1 MASKSTV
8 KSALAS
14 RHPQVLLIHS
24 VDLESGAAVIVSQH
38 MEDFRAFKEGEKA
51 IAAIKEFQPK
61 ILLLELNSVKESIAF
76 YVSLVKEHNLLTYP
90 HQVVLLCGNKEAGLA
105 YAVCAKGTFYDY
117 FVSRPIY
124 EKFRLKSILN
134 NLTKMLAIQ
143 EEATTL
149 NDSYIN
155 ALDTDIDELIN
166 EANSFQESIHN
177 SIENCRTALVNKG
190 GSGGGEDVTEV
201 LSPLISQIEDEVHKS
216 LQAFI
221 ENLAKQKQ
229 NNQTH
234 SAELKK
240 TVTPECKFIK
250 DIPVEGG
257 DEPLGAESDA
267 PPSEEL
273 LQQAAEEQNEEA
285 ARLLA
290 EQALLDDN
298 ILLGDEGAVEP
309 VEKPKPKKI
318 LIVEDNHI
326 YRDMIKKILLGGGYN
341 VVEASNGM
349 EAIKTASKTKFDLIL
364 MDLFMPELDGL
375 NATKQFRKRMGKKDL
390 PILALTGNK
399 NKDLVMKWVSSGING
414 YIMKPS
420 SKEKIIQ
427 AVEEAISKK
436 ELRAK
441 KEGA

>member
-1 MASKSTV
+1 MAGKSSV

-14 RHPQVLLIHS
+14 RHPQILLIHS

-51 IAAIKEFQPK
+51 IEAIKEFQPK

-134 NLTKMLAIQ
+134 NLTKMLDIQ
-143 EEATTL
+143 QEATTL

-155 ALDTDIDELIN
+155 ALDTDIDELID
-166 EANSFQESIHN
+166 EANSFQDSIQN
-177 SIENCRTALVNKG
+177 SIKNCRTALVNTG
-190 GSGGGEDVTEV
+190 TGGGEDVTEV

-221 ENLAKQKQ
+221 ENLTKQKKS
-229 NNQTH
+229 NQVH
-234 SAELKK
+234 NKALKK
-240 TVTPECKFIK
+240 SVTPECKFIK
-250 DIPVEGG
+250 DIPME
-257 DEPLGAESDA
+257 DETALEAESDS
-267 PPSEEL
+267 PPSDAL
-273 LQQAAEEQNEEA
+273 LEQAAEQQDEEA

-290 EQALLDDN
+290 EQALLNED
-298 ILLGDEGAVEP
+298 ILLGDEGAVES

-318 LIVEDNHI
+318 LVVEDNHI
-326 YRDMIKKILLGGGYN
+326 YRDMIKKILTGGGYE
-341 VVEASNGM
+341 VVEAGNGM
-349 EAIKTASKTKFDLIL
+349 EAIKTSAKIKFDLIL

-420 SKEKIIQ
+420 SKEKIIE
-427 AVEEAISKK
+427 AVEEALSKK
-436 ELRAK
+436 EMRAK

>member
-1 MASKSTV
+1 MAGKR
-8 KSALAS
+8 ALAS
-14 RHPQVLLIHS
+14 RHPQVVLIHS

-38 MEDFRAFKEGEKA
+38 MEDFRAFKEGEQA
-51 IAAIKEFQPK
+51 INAIKEFKPK

-105 YAVCAKGTFYDY
+105 YAVCAKGSFYDY

-134 NLTKMLAIQ
+134 NLSKMLQIQ

-155 ALDTDIDELIN
+155 ALDTDIDELIS
-166 EANSFQESIHN
+166 EANSFQQNIHN
-177 SIENCRTALVNKG
+177 SIENCRSALVNNG
-190 GSGGGEDVTEV
+190 GHNNGDGEDVTEV
-201 LSPLISQIEDEVHKS
+201 LTPLISQIEDEVRKS

-221 ENLAKQKQ
+221 ANLAKQKKTNKSHHQ
-229 NNQTH
+229 Q
-234 SAELKK
+234 LKK
-240 TVTPECKFIK
+240 SVTAECKFIK
-250 DIPVEGG
+250 DIPIEDTDGTT
-257 DEPLGAESDA
+257 EAESDA

-273 LQQAAEEQNEEA
+273 LKQAAEEQNEEA

-290 EQALLDDN
+290 EQALLDN
-298 ILLGDEGAVEP
+298 SILLGDEGAVEQA
-309 VEKPKPKKI
+309 EKPKPKKI
-318 LIVEDNHI
+318 LVVEDNHI
-326 YRDMIKKILLGGGYN
+326 YRDMIKKILSSAGYY
-341 VVEASNGM
+341 VVEAANGM
-349 EAIKTASKTKFDLIL
+349 EAIKESNKLKFDLIL

-399 NKDLVMKWVSSGING
+399 NKDLVVKWVSSGING

-427 AVEEAISKK
+427 AVEEAIHKK
-436 ELRAK
+436 EARSS
-441 KEGA
+441 